1 MKRLP
6 LLVSFV
12 LFLALCASLAYWAL
26 QFFAPAPRAV
36 TAPQQAER
44 KVAPVTAA
52 ENLFGAQGKAST
64 MVNVSLRGVIRAG
77 RAADS
82 EAILV
87 VGNEPPK
94 YVKVS
99 AEVMDGVKVKEI
111 HARHVILDDHGVS
124 REVSLPAFAPTPAS
138 AANIS
143 TTINTNAGQPPQ
155 PANQQPN
162 NPQAPNQQPAPPAA
176 PPEQPQQPAQ
186 NQPAPPTNPGIN
198 ASGTSS
204 ASDASSAA
212 PSTARSATNPR

>member
-26 QFFAPAPRAV
+26 QLFAPAPRAV
-36 TAPQQAER
+36 TAPPQAER

-52 ENLFGAQGKAST
+52 ENLFGAQGQAST
-64 MVNVSLRGVIRAG
+64 MANVSLRGVIRAG

-138 AANIS
+138 AANI
-143 TTINTNAGQPPQ
+143 NTNAGQLPQ

-162 NPQAPNQQPAPPAA
+162 NPQAPNQQPAAPAA
-176 PPEQPQQPAQ
+176 PQEQPQQPQQPAQ

-204 ASDASSAA
+204 ASDASSTA

>member
-138 AANIS
+138 AANI
-143 TTINTNAGQPPQ
+143 NTNAGQLPQ

-162 NPQAPNQQPAPPAA
+162 NPQAPNQQPAAPAA
-176 PPEQPQQPAQ
+176 PQEQPQQPQQPAQ

-204 ASDASSAA
+204 ASDASSTA

>member
-26 QFFAPAPRAV
+26 QLFAPAPRAV
-36 TAPQQAER
+36 TAPPQAER

-52 ENLFGAQGKAST
+52 ENLFGAQGQAST
-64 MVNVSLRGVIRAG
+64 MANVSLRGVIRAG

-111 HARHVILDDHGVS
+111 RARHVILDDHGVS

-138 AANIS
+138 AANI
-143 TTINTNAGQPPQ
+143 NTNAGQPPQ

-162 NPQAPNQQPAPPAA
+162 NPQAPNQQPAAPAA
-176 PPEQPQQPAQ
+176 PQEQPQQPQQPAQ

>member
-26 QFFAPAPRAV
+26 QLFAPAPRAV
-36 TAPQQAER
+36 TAPPQAER

-52 ENLFGAQGKAST
+52 ENLFGAQGQAST
-64 MVNVSLRGVIRAG
+64 MANMSLRGVIHAG

-87 VGNEPPK
+87 VGNEPPR

-138 AANIS
+138 AANI
-143 TTINTNAGQPPQ
+143 NTNAGQPPQ
-155 PANQQPN
+155 PADQQPN

-176 PPEQPQQPAQ
+176 PQEQPQQPQQPQ
-186 NQPAPPTNPGIN
+186 NQPTPPNPGMN
-198 ASGTSS
+198 TSGPSE
-204 ASDASSAA
+204 ASSAA

>member
-26 QFFAPAPRAV
+26 QLFAPAPRAV
-36 TAPQQAER
+36 TAPPQAER

-52 ENLFGAQGKAST
+52 ENLFGAQGQAST
-64 MVNVSLRGVIRAG
+64 MANMSLRGVIHAG

-87 VGNEPPK
+87 VGNEPPR

-138 AANIS
+138 AANI
-143 TTINTNAGQPPQ
+143 NTNAGQPPQ
-155 PANQQPN
+155 PADQQPN
-162 NPQAPNQQPAPPAA
+162 NPQAPNQQPAPPTA
-176 PPEQPQQPAQ
+176 PQEQPQQPQ
-186 NQPAPPTNPGIN
+186 NQPTPPNPGMN
-198 ASGTSS
+198 TSGPSE
-204 ASDASSAA
+204 ASSAA

>member
-26 QFFAPAPRAV
+26 QLFAPAPRAV
-36 TAPQQAER
+36 TAPPQAER

-52 ENLFGAQGKAST
+52 ENLFGAQGQAST

-138 AANIS
+138 AANI
-143 TTINTNAGQPPQ
+143 NTNAGQPPQ

-162 NPQAPNQQPAPPAA
+162 NPQAPNQQPAAPAA
-176 PPEQPQQPAQ
+176 PQEQPQQPQQPAQ